1 MTDAPSANDL
11 HRAYLVVFWRRK
23 ILTILRNAI

>member
-1 MTDAPSANDL
+1 MTDASNANDL
-11 HRAYLVVFWRRK
+11 HGAYLVVFSRRK